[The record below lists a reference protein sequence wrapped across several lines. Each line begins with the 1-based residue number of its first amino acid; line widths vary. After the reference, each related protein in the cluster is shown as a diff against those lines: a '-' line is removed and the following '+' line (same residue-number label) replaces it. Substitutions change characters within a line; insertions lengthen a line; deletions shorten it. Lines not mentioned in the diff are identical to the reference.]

1 MYLTN
6 ETKKRAFKK
15 DHAIAI
21 LLHVFKYTPKRTAKK
36 AELLDELEKQ
46 VEASPGLL
54 PAAAGEALMLSLPP
68 AVAAIAVAVD
78 VEASPTP
85 PVQSSPIQPLQAA
98 ARTSDP
104 NAHWLYFA
112 CVDAVVAL
120 QSSLTPLDLGLCIFD
135 TLIDTLESDLY
146 DADDLADEE
155 GSKFAIELFKLLGNK
170 SIAEKRD
177 IEFIYEVSARAL
189 RIAKT
194 KCFAEKLRGIAP

>member
-1 MYLTN
+1 M
-6 ETKKRAFKK
+6 
-15 DHAIAI
+15 
-21 LLHVFKYTPKRTAKK
+21 
-36 AELLDELEKQ
+36 
-46 VEASPGLL
+46 
-54 PAAAGEALMLSLPP
+54 
-68 AVAAIAVAVD
+68 
-78 VEASPTP
+78 
-85 PVQSSPIQPLQAA
+85 QSSPIQPLQAA

-112 CVDAVVAL
+112 CVDAVVTL
-120 QSSLTPLDLGLCIFD
+120 QSSLTPLDLGLRIFD

-170 SIAEKRD
+170 SIAEKKD